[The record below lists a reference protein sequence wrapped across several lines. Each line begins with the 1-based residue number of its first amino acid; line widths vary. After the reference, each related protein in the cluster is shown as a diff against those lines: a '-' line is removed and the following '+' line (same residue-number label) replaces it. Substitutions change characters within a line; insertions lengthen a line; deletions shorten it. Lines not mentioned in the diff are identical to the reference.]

1 MHMFAAFYFVI
12 VISIEQKWNFS
23 YDELIT
29 LWTLG
34 ALLVG
39 LGALPAGWLSDR
51 WSRSS
56 MMVIMFIGMG
66 LSSILCGLSDE
77 KFLLFIGLSLL
88 GLSCSI
94 YHPVGIAWVV
104 NASNKKGRAL
114 GINGIFGGIGI
125 GSGAFIA
132 GLLIKYFDWKFAFI
146 LPGIISLIV
155 GIILFFCIINNLI
168 SFENIKS
175 KNLQEDKTSNNLIII
190 ASIMLFSMFSLGL
203 TFQIMQTSI
212 PKVFDIRIENLSTFE
227 IGSIIGVIYS
237 IAGLMTLVGG
247 LMADKFSLKKIYVIG
262 IAAQGPC
269 FFCIAYFTGLP
280 LIIVCLIVAM
290 FNSSILPTENILL
303 AKFTPEKH
311 HGLIY
316 GCKFIVAFG
325 SAPIA
330 VFLISKIYE
339 QTQEFTNLFY
349 ISSIL
354 MILVTLAVIFLPVK
368 KQKLNFIN

>member
-114 GINGIFGGIGI
+114 GINGIFGGVGI

-168 SFENIKS
+168 SFENIRS
-175 KNLQEDKTSNNLIII
+175 KNLKEDNSSNNLIII
-190 ASIMLFSMFSLGL
+190 ASIMLFSMFGLGL

-212 PKVFDIRIENLSTFE
+212 PKVFDIRIENLSTFQ
-227 IGSIIGVIYS
+227 IGTVIGVIYTL
-237 IAGLMTLVGG
+237 AGLMTLVGG
-247 LMADKFSLKKIYVIG
+247 IMADKFSLKKIYVIG

-354 MILVTLAVIFLPVK
+354 MILVTLAVLFLPVK